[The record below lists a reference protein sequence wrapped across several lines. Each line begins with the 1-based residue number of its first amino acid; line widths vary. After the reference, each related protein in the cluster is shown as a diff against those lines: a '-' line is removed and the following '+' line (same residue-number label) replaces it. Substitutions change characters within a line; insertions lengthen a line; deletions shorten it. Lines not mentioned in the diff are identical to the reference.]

1 MRDPF
6 ARLPTRVRLWS
17 AALLCLAPMG
27 LVWDVG
33 AGFLSPGIT
42 MYGDCG
48 YTEYTYCTPDTYLP
62 GYYVPGQ
69 VTDVSQSP
77 IRAFVVFA
85 AAAFVIAAVRRRTA
99 ATRRVA
105 RLGTL
110 ALGFAV
116 FLAMANGSPRIA
128 LIVALAVILVAPL
141 VWPLPRAGRGVLA
154 SGHAAG

>member
-6 ARLPTRVRLWS
+6 ARLPVAVRLWT

-62 GYYVPGQ
+62 GWARSRSASRCSSRWRTVRPG
-69 VTDVSQSP
+69 S
-77 IRAFVVFA
+77 R
-85 AAAFVIAAVRRRTA
+85 
-99 ATRRVA
+99 
-105 RLGTL
+105 
-110 ALGFAV
+110 
-116 FLAMANGSPRIA
+116 
-128 LIVALAVILVAPL
+128 
-141 VWPLPRAGRGVLA
+141 
-154 SGHAAG
+154 

>member
-6 ARLPTRVRLWS
+6 ARLTTAVRLWT

-27 LVWDVG
+27 LVWKVG
-33 AGFLSPGIT
+33 VGFLSPGIT
-42 MYGDCG
+42 MYGNCG

-62 GYYVPGQ
+62 GYYLPGR
-69 VTDVSQSP
+69 VTNVSQSP

-85 AAAFVIAAVRRRTA
+85 AVAFVIGAVRTRTA
-99 ATRRVA
+99 ATRRLA

-128 LIVALAVILVAPL
+128 LIVALAGALVVPL
-141 VWPLPRAGRGVLA
+141 VWLQPRGGRGVLA